1 MNKKIT
7 AAIASFAMLACT
19 LSGCATKSPAAKVEK
34 LRNDNYYI
42 SEKVQPLEYNTLSF
56 NYLGGKD
63 VMPIGGFYGPYAS
76 GGSIDGYKFPQ
87 LIDEKYYKLISEA
100 GLNMIVYSADYNKSN
115 VRRSLELGGKYGIG
129 QFANCSLVD
138 VISGRLDKTKG
149 ETLDDAYHKG
159 DPLPFTEQDLYNEI
173 KDLLEFDSLLG
184 IRGADEPFW
193 YQLDGLAEVSK
204 MITDIGYGDTRMYV
218 NALGYGGGDLTY
230 GGWEE
235 NITQEQ
241 YFEKLFTDVK
251 LPFLS
256 ATGYFYTQKD
266 TPDKD
271 LSIMF
276 PTLSSIR
283 SLANKYGVPMW
294 RMLQAG
300 GQWNDEAVEKES
312 VDYYPNEG
320 ELLFD
325 VNIALCYG
333 CKAIQYFPLISP
345 LHFAYA
351 PDGTYDF
358 NRNGLISAAGSINEW
373 YYYAQKAN
381 KQIAAIDHVLMNSAN
396 AGMIVHGANANELAR
411 TADEGRDEL
420 IRDGKFRQLTSVSG
434 DDCFVGCFDYLG
446 GTALY
451 VVNYSRKSKANVT
464 LNFDK
469 TYGYE
474 VIQRAVSAEVA
485 AKNLPL
491 TLEAGEGV
499 LVVLK

>member
-1 MNKKIT
+1 MNKRLISCI
-7 AAIASFAMLACT
+7 AAATLIGCT
-19 LSGCATKSPAAKVEK
+19 LAGCSSKGVEPLK
-34 LRNDNYYI
+34 NDNYYI
-42 SEKVQPLEYNTLSF
+42 TEKGEPAEYATLYF
-56 NYLGGKD
+56 DYLGGAD
-63 VMPIGGFYGPYAS
+63 VMPVGGFYGPYNS
-76 GGSIDGYKFPQ
+76 GGSIDGYQFPQ
-87 LIDEKYYKLISEA
+87 LVDEKYYKLISEA
-100 GLNMIVYSADYNKSN
+100 GINMIVYSADVQEAS
-115 VRRSLELGGKYGIG
+115 VMRSLELGEKYGIG
-129 QFANCSLVD
+129 QFANVAIVDKLVK
-138 VISGRLDKTKG
+138 RLGDG
-149 ETLDDAYHKG
+149 ETLADAFHKG
-159 DPLPFTEQDLYNEI
+159 DPLPFDTKDLYDAA
-173 KDLLEFDSLLG
+173 KKLFSYDSLLG
-184 IRGADEPFW
+184 IRGTDEPFW
-193 YQLDGLAEVSK
+193 YQLDGLSEVGR
-204 MITDIGYGDTRMYV
+204 MVREIGRGDMQMYV

-230 GGWEE
+230 GGYRE

-241 YFEKLFTDVK
+241 YFEKIFTDVK
-251 LPFLS
+251 VPFLS

-266 TPDKD
+266 TPDGD

-283 SLANKYGVPMW
+283 SLSQKYNVPMW

-300 GQWNDEAVEKES
+300 GQWNDEAIEKES

-358 NRNGLISAAGSINEW
+358 NRNGLISAVGTLNEW

-381 KQIAAIDHVLMNSAN
+381 KQIQAIDHVLMNSAN
-396 AGMIVHGANANELAR
+396 IGMIVHGDKANALAR
-411 TADEGRDEL
+411 TTDEGRDEL
-420 IRDGKFRQLTSVSG
+420 IREGKFRELTSVSG

-451 VVNYSRKSKANVT
+451 AVNYSRKTKANVT
-464 LNFDK
+464 LNFEK
-469 TYGYE
+469 KYGYE
-474 VIQRAVSAEVA
+474 VIQRAVSTEA
-485 AKNLPL
+485 AGKNLPL

-499 LVVLK
+499 LIVLK

>member
-1 MNKKIT
+1 MNKRLT
-7 AAIASFAMLACT
+7 ACVASVAISVCA
-19 LSGCATKSPAAKVEK
+19 LSGCSTGSSSK
-34 LRNDNYYI
+34 LEPLGNDNYYI
-42 SEKVQPLEYNTLSF
+42 TEKTEPVSYASLSF
-56 NYLGGKD
+56 DYLGGAD
-63 VMPIGGFYGPYAS
+63 VMPLGGFYGPYNS
-76 GGSIDGYKFPQ
+76 GGSIDGYQFPQ
-87 LIDEKYYKLISEA
+87 LVSDKYYKLIADA
-100 GLNMIVYSADYNKSN
+100 GINMIVYSADVQKAS
-115 VRRSLELGGKYGIG
+115 VMRSLELGGKYGIG

-138 VISGRLDKTKG
+138 ILAGRLGQG
-149 ETLDDAYHKG
+149 ETLADAYHKG
-159 DPLPFTEQDLYNEI
+159 DALPFTAEEFYDEI
-173 KDLLEFDSLLG
+173 KDLLAYDSLLG
-184 IRGADEPFW
+184 ICGADEPFW

-204 MITDIGYGDTRMYV
+204 MISDIGYGDTQMYV

-230 GGWEE
+230 GGWLE

-241 YFEKLFTDVK
+241 YFEKLFSDVK
-251 LPFLS
+251 MPFLS
-256 ATGYFYTQKD
+256 ATGYFYTRKD

-283 SLANKYGVPMW
+283 SLAQEYDVPMW

-358 NRNGLISAAGSINEW
+358 NHNGLISAAGSVNEW
-373 YYYAQKAN
+373 YYYVQKAN
-381 KQIAAIDHVLMNSAN
+381 RQIKAIDHILMNSAN
-396 AGMIVHGANANELAR
+396 IGLIVHGDKANELAM
-411 TADEGRDEL
+411 TSGEDRDEL
-420 IRDGKFRQLTSVSG
+420 IRDGKFRQLAKITG

-451 VVNYSRKSKANVT
+451 VVNYSRKEKAEVT
-464 LNFDK
+464 LGFDK
-469 TYGYE
+469 RYGYE
-474 VIQRAVSAEVA
+474 VIQRAVSTEVA
-485 AKNLPL
+485 GKNLPL

>member
-1 MNKKIT
+1 MKKRLISCI
-7 AAIASFAMLACT
+7 AAFAVFGAT
-19 LSGCATKSPAAKVEK
+19 FAGCSSVKVEPLK
-34 LRNDNYYI
+34 NDNYYI
-42 SEKVQPLEYNTLSF
+42 TEKGEPAKYATLSF
-56 NYLGGKD
+56 DYLGGAD
-63 VMPIGGFYGPYAS
+63 VMPIGGFYGPYNS
-76 GGSIDGYKFPQ
+76 GGSIDGYQFPQ
-87 LIDEKYYKLISEA
+87 LVDDKYFSLIADA
-100 GLNMIVYSADYNKSN
+100 GLNMIVYSADVQEAS
-115 VRRSLELGGKYGIG
+115 VMRSLELGEKYGIG
-129 QFANCSLVD
+129 QFANVAIVDTLVR
-138 VISGRLDKTKG
+138 RLRDEEPLSK
-149 ETLDDAYHKG
+149 AYRKG
-159 DPLPFTEQDLYNEI
+159 DPLPFDTRELYESA
-173 KDLLEFDSLLG
+173 KRLFSYDSLLG
-184 IRGADEPFW
+184 IRGTDEPFW
-193 YQLDGLAEVSK
+193 YQLDGLAEVSR
-204 MITDIGYGDTRMYV
+204 MVREIGRGDMQMYV

-230 GGWEE
+230 GGWRE

-241 YFEKLFTDVK
+241 YFEKIFSDVK
-251 LPFLS
+251 VPFLS
-256 ATGYFYTQKD
+256 STGYFYTQKD

-276 PTLSSIR
+276 PTLSSVR
-283 SLANKYGVPMW
+283 SLAQKNNIPLW

-300 GQWNDEAVEKES
+300 GQWNDESIEKES

-358 NRNGLISAAGSINEW
+358 NRNGLISAVGSVTEW

-381 KQIAAIDHVLMNSAN
+381 KQIKAIDHVLMNSAN
-396 AGMIVHGANANELAR
+396 IGLIVHGEKANALAR
-411 TADEGRDEL
+411 TTDENREEL

-451 VVNYSRKSKANVT
+451 VVNYSRKEKANVT

-469 TYGYE
+469 KYGYE
-474 VIQRAVSAEVA
+474 VIQRAVSSEVA
-485 AKNLPL
+485 ATKLPL

>member
-218 NALGYGGGDLTY
+218 NALGSGGGDLT
-230 GGWEE
+230 
-235 NITQEQ
+235 
-241 YFEKLFTDVK
+241 
-251 LPFLS
+251 
-256 ATGYFYTQKD
+256 
-266 TPDKD
+266 
-271 LSIMF
+271 
-276 PTLSSIR
+276 
-283 SLANKYGVPMW
+283 
-294 RMLQAG
+294 
-300 GQWNDEAVEKES
+300 
-312 VDYYPNEG
+312 
-320 ELLFD
+320 
-325 VNIALCYG
+325 
-333 CKAIQYFPLISP
+333 
-345 LHFAYA
+345 
-351 PDGTYDF
+351 
-358 NRNGLISAAGSINEW
+358 
-373 YYYAQKAN
+373 
-381 KQIAAIDHVLMNSAN
+381 
-396 AGMIVHGANANELAR
+396 
-411 TADEGRDEL
+411 
-420 IRDGKFRQLTSVSG
+420 
-434 DDCFVGCFDYLG
+434 
-446 GTALY
+446 
-451 VVNYSRKSKANVT
+451 
-464 LNFDK
+464 
-469 TYGYE
+469 
-474 VIQRAVSAEVA
+474 
-485 AKNLPL
+485 
-491 TLEAGEGV
+491 
-499 LVVLK
+499 